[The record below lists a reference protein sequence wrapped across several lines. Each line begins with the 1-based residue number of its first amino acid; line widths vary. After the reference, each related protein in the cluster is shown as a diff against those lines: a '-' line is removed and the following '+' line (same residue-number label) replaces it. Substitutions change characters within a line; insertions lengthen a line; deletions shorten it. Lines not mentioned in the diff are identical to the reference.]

1 MIYGPLNGKMAEFE
15 YDCRNRLVSAGGI
28 SYEYDA
34 ENNRISQTENGAKTE
49 YVVDSNSSSL
59 TRILTAEKEGDT
71 TYYIYGIG
79 LIAQENGN
87 EYLIYHFNNIGSTE
101 AVTNIDGEI
110 VETFDYGPY
119 GELLSENKCSIMFL
133 YNGELGVATDSNGLY
148 YMRARY
154 YNPEIK
160 RFINQDVMTG
170 SITDTPTLNR
180 YAYVNGN
187 PISLNDPFGLSPFL
201 NWLDGITGHDI
212 LDLLGMLPGIG
223 FVFDGIN
230 AAWYAQEGD
239 YYNAACSLV
248 SALPGAGDALGV
260 FAKTGKSCKLV
271 TAFHKTGSAGNL
283 MIGSYEL
290 GKTADKYISGD
301 ASFTWEEIKG
311 DLFKVAM
318 TGTSMWGSAKDFGT
332 SYCFVAGTLVTTED
346 GFKTIEEIEVG
357 DKVLSEDET
366 TGEVAVKTVTE
377 TYVNETD
384 ELIHIGVN
392 GETISATPT
401 HPFYVDKL
409 GWTLARSLR
418 AGDVLVLSNGELVT
432 VEWVQHEIL
441 ESPIKVYN
449 FEVQDFH
456 TYFVGQSSVLVHND
470 CEKSRL
476 PRSNGDWDGIPGE
489 SNWKSSNNAVNKI
502 TNGESL
508 PFKNGR
514 PDFSKWSKGSLNF
527 KSGVLTGTDK
537 DFRLVYKEIKKNM
550 EFRSQK
556 EAKKWL
562 KNKGLTPHHSSL
574 TEIQLI
580 PTDLHANIPHI
591 GSASD
596 LRILNN

>member
-1 MIYGPLNGKMAEFE
+1 MK
-15 YDCRNRLVSAGGI
+15 YDCRNRLVSVGGI

-119 GELLSENKCSIMFL
+119 GELLSENKCGIMFL
-133 YNGELGVATDSNGLY
+133 YSGELGVATDSNGLY

-170 SITDTPTLNR
+170 SIVNTPTLNR

-346 GFKTIEEIEVG
+346 GQEPIEEIEVG

-377 TYVNETD
+377 TYINETD

-392 GETISATPT
+392 GETISATPS

-409 GWTLARSLR
+409 GWTLARSLK

-449 FEVQDFH
+449 FEVEDFH
-456 TYFVGQSSVLVHND
+456 TYFVGECGVLVHND
-470 CEKSRL
+470 CKSVEGGVGYDTFDDAKKAL
-476 PRSNGDWDGIPGE
+476 GSPGE
-489 SNWKSSNNAVNKI
+489 DKAWHHIVEQNQIKKSGLSSQDIHNTKNLVSIDSGYSGSVHSKI
-502 TNGESL
+502 SGYYSSKQSFTNGQTVRSWL
-508 PFKNGR
+508 AGQ
-514 PDFSKWSKGSLNF
+514 DFDTQFEFGKK
-527 KSGVLTGTDK
+527 VLEQYGT
-537 DFRLVYKEIKKNM
+537 
-550 EFRSQK
+550 
-556 EAKKWL
+556 
-562 KNKGLTPHHSSL
+562 LTP
-574 TEIQLI
+574 TKTGWIFNQFV
-580 PTDLHANIPHI
+580 
-591 GSASD
+591 
-596 LRILNN
+596 

>member
-170 SITDTPTLNR
+170 SIVNTPTLNR

-332 SYCFVAGTLVTTED
+332 SYCFVAGTLVITED
-346 GFKTIEEIEVG
+346 GQKPIEEIEVG
-357 DKVLSEDET
+357 ERVLSENEL
-366 TGEVAVKTVTE
+366 TGEVAIKTVTE

-449 FEVQDFH
+449 FEVEEFH
-456 TYFVGQSSVLVHND
+456 TYFVGENGIFVHNGCGD
-470 CEKSRL
+470 NQSVYALYDENTNQIEYVGRTNDLEKRKAQHKASNSSRKNL
-476 PRSNGDWDGIPGE
+476 KMVPIAEDIPYDAARGLEQLGIEKYNTLNPVKKSGNAYNNQINGVSKSAKNATKSKRYLTAGE
-489 SNWKSSNNAVNKI
+489 EYANKLD
-502 TNGESL
+502 ESL
-508 PFKNGR
+508 NDYGLHGR
-514 PDFSKWSKGSLNF
+514 
-527 KSGVLTGTDK
+527 
-537 DFRLVYKEIKKNM
+537 I
-550 EFRSQK
+550 
-556 EAKKWL
+556 
-562 KNKGLTPHHSSL
+562 
-574 TEIQLI
+574 
-580 PTDLHANIPHI
+580 
-591 GSASD
+591 
-596 LRILNN
+596 

>member
-1 MIYGPLNGKMAEFE
+1 
-15 YDCRNRLVSAGGI
+15 
-28 SYEYDA
+28 
-34 ENNRISQTENGAKTE
+34 
-49 YVVDSNSSSL
+49 
-59 TRILTAEKEGDT
+59 
-71 TYYIYGIG
+71 
-79 LIAQENGN
+79 
-87 EYLIYHFNNIGSTE
+87 
-101 AVTNIDGEI
+101 
-110 VETFDYGPY
+110 
-119 GELLSENKCSIMFL
+119 
-133 YNGELGVATDSNGLY
+133 
-148 YMRARY
+148 
-154 YNPEIK
+154 
-160 RFINQDVMTG
+160 MTG

-346 GFKTIEEIEVG
+346 GQEPIEEIEVG

-377 TYVNETD
+377 TYINETD

-449 FEVQDFH
+449 FEVEEFH
-456 TYFVGQSSVLVHND
+456 TYFVGENGIFVHNGCGKWEEVNESMSENSRTYQEKITGKSGKAWVQNGVKFD
-470 CEKSRL
+470 GYRNGTLIEAKGNYDNFVNKDGKFYSWFKGKDSLLDQASRQTIAADGTAIEWYVQSEKSYNAI
-476 PRSNGDWDGIPGE
+476 SNILQGYDNI
-489 SNWKSSNNAVNKI
+489 AVI
-502 TNGESL
+502 
-508 PFKNGR
+508 FK
-514 PDFSKWSKGSLNF
+514 P
-527 KSGVLTGTDK
+527 
-537 DFRLVYKEIKKNM
+537 
-550 EFRSQK
+550 
-556 EAKKWL
+556 
-562 KNKGLTPHHSSL
+562 
-574 TEIQLI
+574 
-580 PTDLHANIPHI
+580 
-591 GSASD
+591 
-596 LRILNN
+596 

>member
-1 MIYGPLNGKMAEFE
+1 MQYIVG
-15 YDCRNRLVSAGGI
+15 
-28 SYEYDA
+28 
-34 ENNRISQTENGAKTE
+34 TGAFSK
-49 YVVDSNSSSL
+49 
-59 TRILTAEKEGDT
+59 A
-71 TYYIYGIG
+71 
-79 LIAQENGN
+79 
-87 EYLIYHFNNIGSTE
+87 
-101 AVTNIDGEI
+101 
-110 VETFDYGPY
+110 
-119 GELLSENKCSIMFL
+119 
-133 YNGELGVATDSNGLY
+133 
-148 YMRARY
+148 
-154 YNPEIK
+154 
-160 RFINQDVMTG
+160 
-170 SITDTPTLNR
+170 
-180 YAYVNGN
+180 
-187 PISLNDPFGLSPFL
+187 
-201 NWLDGITGHDI
+201 
-212 LDLLGMLPGIG
+212 
-223 FVFDGIN
+223 
-230 AAWYAQEGD
+230 
-239 YYNAACSLV
+239 
-248 SALPGAGDALGV
+248 
-260 FAKTGKSCKLV
+260 GKSCRLL

-346 GFKTIEEIEVG
+346 GQEPIEEIEVG

-392 GETISATPT
+392 GETISATPS

-418 AGDVLVLSNGELVT
+418 AGDILVLSNGELVT

-449 FEVQDFH
+449 FEVEDFH

-489 SNWKSSNNAVNKI
+489 SNWKSSNNAVNII

-562 KNKGLTPHHSSL
+562 ENKGLTPHHSSL

>member
-1 MIYGPLNGKMAEFE
+1 
-15 YDCRNRLVSAGGI
+15 
-28 SYEYDA
+28 
-34 ENNRISQTENGAKTE
+34 
-49 YVVDSNSSSL
+49 
-59 TRILTAEKEGDT
+59 
-71 TYYIYGIG
+71 
-79 LIAQENGN
+79 
-87 EYLIYHFNNIGSTE
+87 
-101 AVTNIDGEI
+101 
-110 VETFDYGPY
+110 
-119 GELLSENKCSIMFL
+119 
-133 YNGELGVATDSNGLY
+133 
-148 YMRARY
+148 
-154 YNPEIK
+154 
-160 RFINQDVMTG
+160 MTG
-170 SITDTPTLNR
+170 SIVNTPTLNR

-332 SYCFVAGTLVTTED
+332 SYCFVAGTLVITED
-346 GFKTIEEIEVG
+346 GQKPIEEIEVG
-357 DKVLSEDET
+357 ERVLSENEL
-366 TGEVAVKTVTE
+366 TGEVAIKTVTE

-456 TYFVGQSSVLVHND
+456 TYFVGENGVFVHNGCGD
-470 CEKSRL
+470 NQSVYALYDENTNQIEYVGRTNDLEKRKAQHKASNSSRKNL
-476 PRSNGDWDGIPGE
+476 KMVPIAEDIPYDAARGLEQLGIEKYNTLNPVKKSGNAYNNQINGVSKSAKNATKSKRYLTAGE
-489 SNWKSSNNAVNKI
+489 EYANKLD
-502 TNGESL
+502 ESL
-508 PFKNGR
+508 NDYGLHGR
-514 PDFSKWSKGSLNF
+514 
-527 KSGVLTGTDK
+527 
-537 DFRLVYKEIKKNM
+537 I
-550 EFRSQK
+550 
-556 EAKKWL
+556 
-562 KNKGLTPHHSSL
+562 
-574 TEIQLI
+574 
-580 PTDLHANIPHI
+580 
-591 GSASD
+591 
-596 LRILNN
+596 